1 MIFGFRPVDF
11 MKVHTI
17 EIADAIERELQ
28 GFLKDWGGGYPM
40 KFTRFIDLGG
50 RQTDL
55 YVYTAKEGAS
65 PWMIIRIKSVMKSEQ
80 GECIQVFVNVA
91 GKEKGL
97 EETLVSPEI
106 WKLPALA
113 DRVLTFSKND
123 MLVKI
128 GEGGDALEEGN
139 SGGSSSG
146 ASGSLGQ
153 GPTADEDEED
163 YDDLDTAGI
172 LAGDGGGGDS
182 DFNPE
187 DVIAQANAGGDDDVD
202 PSDLIAQMNAE
213 GAGDDVV
220 ADPSDLIRELNE
232 ESDEDESKDS

>member
-1 MIFGFRPVDF
+1 

-17 EIADAIERELQ
+17 EIASAIEQELHS
-28 GFLKDWGGGYPM
+28 FLKDWGGGYPM

-55 YVYTAKEGAS
+55 YVYTAVEGAP
-65 PWMIIRIKSVMKSEQ
+65 PWMIIRIKSVMKSDQ
-80 GECIQVFVNVA
+80 GECIQVFVNIA
-91 GKEKGL
+91 GKANAH
-97 EETLVSPEI
+97 EETLVDPEV

-113 DRVLTFSKND
+113 DRVLTFAKND

-128 GEGGDALEEGN
+128 AEGGESLPEGSGIGD
-139 SGGSSSG
+139 SGGELDSG
-146 ASGSLGQ
+146 HS
-153 GPTADEDEED
+153 DDDEE

-172 LAGDGGGGDS
+172 LAGDGGGAAM

-187 DVIAQANAGGDDDVD
+187 DVIAQANEGSGDDVD

-213 GAGDDVV
+213 GSGGEDDEVV
-220 ADPSDLIRELNE
+220 DPSSFIQQMNE
-232 ESDEDESKDS
+232 ESEGDK